1 MTVKIVPS
9 ILSAD
14 FGYLAEAVKAAEEA
28 GADWIH
34 LDVMDGHFVPT
45 ITMGPEIVAA
55 VGRATSL
62 PLDVHLMIE
71 KPERHVAAFAEAG
84 ANLITVHQETC
95 PHLHRVVEEIRRLG
109 KRAGVTLNPATP
121 IGTLVEILPCVDL
134 VLVMSVNP
142 GWGGQHYIESSTV
155 KLQVA
160 SRMIEEAGR
169 KGLTELEVDGGIEP
183 LTATKAVRA
192 GATALVAGSYVY
204 RHPEGVA
211 AAVHALRRAA
221 QAGAPGTRL
230 A

>member
-1 MTVKIVPS
+1 
-9 ILSAD
+9 
-14 FGYLAEAVKAAEEA
+14 
-28 GADWIH
+28 
-34 LDVMDGHFVPT
+34 
-45 ITMGPEIVAA
+45 
-55 VGRATSL
+55 
-62 PLDVHLMIE
+62 MIE

-121 IGTLVEILPCVDL
+121 IGSLVEILPCVDL

-192 GATALVAGSYVY
+192 GATA
-204 RHPEGVA
+204 
-211 AAVHALRRAA
+211 
-221 QAGAPGTRL
+221 TRKE
-230 A
+230 